1 MQKQCVFNSLC
12 YVVFVHCE
20 ASPNNDVSS
29 QTVMNIILKPIFLEC
44 IVDTVGMYIYIYI
57 YTLLKSYLLFFSAM
71 LVFGFWG

>member
-12 YVVFVHCE
+12 YVVLVHCE

-29 QTVMNIILKPIFLEC
+29 QTVMNIILKPIFF
-44 IVDTVGMYIYIYI
+44 GMHSGYSGDV
-57 YTLLKSYLLFFSAM
+57 SYLLFFFAM

>member
-12 YVVFVHCE
+12 YVVLVHCE

-44 IVDTVGMYIYIYI
+44 IVDTVGMYIYIH
-57 YTLLKSYLLFFSAM
+57 TLVKSYLLFFFAM